1 MILDQS
7 TQYLESQKSFDAKFP
22 HGIASKHSDMK
33 VRKPSRSSFSSQ
45 SGGCLTLTSC
55 FGHIICKL
63 SCDAMNHDLNHHG
76 FNSGKTSKQ
85 GFRCIVH
92 KLLKQLLF
100 RHATKQV
107 HKWQHFMIFFTVGLK
122 NFNPTE
128 TQKVNKEENRELH
141 KFSECCSS
149 SFCLKSK

>member
-7 TQYLESQKSFDAKFP
+7 TQHLELHKSYDAKFP
-22 HGIASKHSDMK
+22 HVIVYNHSDIK

-45 SGGCLTLTSC
+45 LGGYLTLTSC
-55 FGHIICKL
+55 FGHIIRKL
-63 SCDAMNHDLNHHG
+63 SCDAMNHNLNHHSC
-76 FNSGKTSKQ
+76 NSGKTSKQ

-100 RHATKQV
+100 RQATKQV
-107 HKWQHFMIFFTVGLK
+107 HKWQHFMIFLTVGLK

-128 TQKVNKEENRELH
+128 TQNGVESSLQQGREQ
-141 KFSECCSS
+141 
-149 SFCLKSK
+149 